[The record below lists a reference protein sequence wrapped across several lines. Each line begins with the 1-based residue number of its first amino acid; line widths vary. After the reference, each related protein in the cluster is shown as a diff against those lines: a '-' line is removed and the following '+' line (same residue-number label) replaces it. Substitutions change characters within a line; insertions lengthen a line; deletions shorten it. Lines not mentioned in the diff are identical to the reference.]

1 MRPTGRA
8 IALFAGAVPVSLAVV
23 LVHES
28 LWPLGLALLTVA
40 IFLCGLDGIQALPP
54 RALNV
59 EARPPEMLYAG
70 SSDSLRLR
78 LVANRPAPPAEIEM
92 LCDVSENLKAPGTW
106 RTPITAP
113 GIAEAELPLT
123 PIRRGIVR
131 IERIWLRWRGPM
143 GLMERS
149 RTVALSAEIPVV
161 PNVRAVRDA
170 AIRFSAR
177 DAQVGIKPQSQQGD
191 GSEFD
196 ALREY
201 VPGLDRRSIDWKHSA
216 RHLELVCKEFQA
228 ERNHQIVLALDT
240 GHLMGEPLDGIPRL
254 DHAVNNALL
263 LGYASLRH
271 GDRIGLFAFDSQVRF
286 YAEPVGGMHYF
297 NPFLRASSKIESR
310 SDETNFTLGLTELTI
325 RLKQRSLIILQTEF
339 VDTTTTEL
347 MVENLA
353 RLASRHLVI
362 FATLRDADLDDA
374 IDARPD
380 NLESVARSVIADEL
394 SLERLVVFE
403 KLRRLGVHCLEA
415 PSRTIGTALVDRYL
429 MIKNRELI

>member
-8 IALFAGAVPVSLAVV
+8 IALFAAGVPLSLAIV
-23 LVHES
+23 LVQQS
-28 LWPLGLALLTVA
+28 LWPFGLALLTVA
-40 IFLCGLDGIQALPP
+40 IFLCGLDAIRSLPP
-54 RALNV
+54 RAL
-59 EARPPEMLYAG
+59 EIDAQPPGMLYAG
-70 SSDSLRLR
+70 SSDDLRVR
-78 LVANRPAPPAEIEM
+78 LLANRQAPPTEVEMQCDVSDNLETPEARRILLSPPGAAEIE
-92 LCDVSENLKAPGTW
+92 APL
-106 RTPITAP
+106 A
-113 GIAEAELPLT
+113 
-123 PIRRGIVR
+123 PIRRGVAR
-131 IERIWLRWRGPM
+131 LERIWLRWRGPM

-149 RTVALSAEIPVV
+149 RIVQLSAEIPVV

-170 AIRFSAR
+170 AIRFTAR

-240 GHLMGEPLDGIPRL
+240 GHLMSEPLDGIPRL
-254 DHAVNNALL
+254 DHAINNALM

-297 NPFLRASSKIESR
+297 NPFLRASSKIEYR
-310 SDETNFTLGLTELTI
+310 PDETNFTLGLTELMI

-339 VDTTTTEL
+339 VDTTTAEL

-353 RLASRHLVI
+353 RLASRHLVV
-362 FATLRDADLDDA
+362 FATLRDADLDAA
-374 IDARPD
+374 IDARPSS
-380 NLESVARSVIADEL
+380 LEDVARSVIADEL

-403 KLRRLGVHCLEA
+403 KLRRMGVHCLEA
-415 PSRTIGTALVDRYL
+415 PSRTIGTELVDRYL
-429 MIKNRELI
+429 IIKNRELI